1 MPLFSSTYLKKAKKV
16 ATPTRKSANL
26 ISESFLSVRKFMDQT
41 LLDTMRVIALPTK
54 TNFRGINIREVALFQ
69 GEFGWGEFSP
79 FLEYDHAESA
89 PWLACAIEAATKP
102 RPQLYRNSVKVN
114 GTIPATN
121 DKNVIKAL
129 VETYQG
135 VTTFKV
141 KVGDNLSEDI
151 ARLAQIRSLGRK
163 IKIRIDVN
171 GLWSVK
177 DALTNLYTFYEEVG
191 PFEYVEQPCATL
203 EELRELKASIRI
215 PIKIAV
221 DEVLR
226 KAKDP
231 FAVDLTGAADL
242 VMLKVQPLGG
252 IARAHKL
259 AEHHKLPVV
268 VSSALESAVGIN
280 YGLQLAA
287 SFPEMNF
294 DCGLGTG
301 SLLAANVADLPIVDG
316 QIEITDV
323 EPEFNGYEVAPDRFE
338 WWKNRV
344 MKTAELL

>member
-1 MPLFSSTYLKKAKKV
+1 
-16 ATPTRKSANL
+16 
-26 ISESFLSVRKFMDQT
+26 MDQS
-41 LLDTMRVIALPTK
+41 LLETMRVVALPTK
-54 TNFRGINIREVALFQ
+54 TNFRGITIREVALFQ
-69 GEFGWGEFSP
+69 GENGWGEFSP
-79 FLEYDHAESA
+79 FLEYDHKESA

-102 RPQLYRNSVKVN
+102 RPKLYRNSVKVN
-114 GTIPATN
+114 GTIPAIN
-121 DKNVIKAL
+121 DAATLESIVSSFPGA
-129 VETYQG
+129 E
-135 VTTFKV
+135 TFKV
-141 KVGDNLSEDI
+141 KVGDNLREDI
-151 ARLAQIRSLGRK
+151 VRLAQIRSLGRD

-177 DALTNLYTFYEEVG
+177 DALTNLYAFYEEIG

-215 PIKIAV
+215 PLKIAV

-226 KAKDP
+226 KAKNP
-231 FAVDLTGAADL
+231 FALDLTGAADL

-252 IARAHKL
+252 IERAHKL

-301 SLLAANVADLPIVDG
+301 SLLAANVAELPIVDG
-316 QIEITDV
+316 HIEITDV
-323 EPEFNGYEVAPDRFE
+323 EPDFKGIEVAPDRYE

>member
-1 MPLFSSTYLKKAKKV
+1 MDLSL
-16 ATPTRKSANL
+16 L
-26 ISESFLSVRKFMDQT
+26 ES
-41 LLDTMRVIALPTK
+41 MRVIALPTK
-54 TNFRGINIREVALFQ
+54 TNFRGINVREVALFQ
-69 GEFGWGEFSP
+69 GEYGWGEFSP
-79 FLEYDHAESA
+79 FLEYDYQECA
-89 PWLACAIEAATKP
+89 PWLMCAIEAATKP
-102 RPQLYRNSVKVN
+102 RPKLYRSSVRVN

-121 DKNVIKAL
+121 DKSVIKSL

-135 VTTFKV
+135 VKTFKV
-141 KVGDNLSEDI
+141 KVGDNLGEDI
-151 ARLAQIRSLGRK
+151 VRLAQIRSLGRD

-177 DALTNLYTFYEEVG
+177 DALTNLYAFYEEVG

-203 EELRELKASIRI
+203 EELRELKASIHI
-215 PIKIAV
+215 PLKIAV
-221 DEVLR
+221 DEALR

-231 FAVDLTGAADL
+231 FAIDLSGAADF

-301 SLLAANVADLPIVDG
+301 SLLGADVASLPIVNG
-316 QIEITDV
+316 EIEITEV
-323 EPEFNGYEVAPDRFE
+323 EPDFNGYEVAPERYE

>member
-1 MPLFSSTYLKKAKKV
+1 ML
-16 ATPTRKSANL
+16 TRKSANL
-26 ISESFLSVRKFMDQT
+26 ISESFRDARNYMDLS
-41 LLDTMRVIALPTK
+41 LLESMRVIALPTK
-54 TNFRGINIREVALFQ
+54 TNFRGINVREVALFQ
-69 GEFGWGEFSP
+69 GEYGWGEFSP
-79 FLEYDHAESA
+79 FLEYQYQECA
-89 PWLACAIEAATKP
+89 PWLMCAIEAATKP
-102 RPQLYRNSVKVN
+102 RPKLYRNSVRVN

-121 DKNVIKAL
+121 DKSVIKSL
-129 VETYQG
+129 VATYQG
-135 VTTFKV
+135 VKTFKV
-141 KVGDNLSEDI
+141 KVGDNLGEDI
-151 ARLAQIRSLGRK
+151 VRLAQIRSLGRD

-171 GLWSVK
+171 GLWNVK
-177 DALTNLYTFYEEVG
+177 DALTNLYAFYEEVG

-203 EELRELKASIRI
+203 EELRELKASIHI
-215 PIKIAV
+215 PLKIAV
-221 DEVLR
+221 DEALR

-231 FAVDLTGAADL
+231 FAIDLSDAADL

-252 IARAHKL
+252 IARAHQL

-287 SFPEMNF
+287 SFTEMNF

-301 SLLAANVADLPIVDG
+301 SLLSADVASLPIVNG
-316 QIEITDV
+316 EIEITEV
-323 EPEFNGYEVAPDRFE
+323 EPDFNGYEVAPERYE